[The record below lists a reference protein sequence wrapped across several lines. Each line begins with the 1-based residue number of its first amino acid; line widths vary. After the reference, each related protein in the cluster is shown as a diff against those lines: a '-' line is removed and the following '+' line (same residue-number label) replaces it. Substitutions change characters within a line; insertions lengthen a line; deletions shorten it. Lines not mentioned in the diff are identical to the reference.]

1 MGRGHVNC
9 AVFIVLAGLLTLGG
23 CAETALTVNAAKSLT
38 DGTSNPAQNGRYKI
52 GSAYEVGGRWYTPHE
67 DYEYEEVGMAS
78 WYGPNFH
85 GRSTANGERF
95 DQNALTAAHRTLPMP
110 SLVRVTNLENGR
122 TIDLR
127 VNDRGPFSNDRILD
141 VSKKAAEV
149 LGFRR
154 QGTARV
160 RVVILSD
167 ESLAM
172 RDGLEPP
179 RRLPSGGVQVA
190 STTTGAAFVAP
201 SMGLDTPRVGP
212 FRLGPVAIPVS
223 APARAIVAAHPSA
236 GTGPAGWYVQAGAFS
251 DSDNAHRVASHL
263 SGVGPTRVSSVLR
276 NGREM
281 VRVRVGPAPD
291 GRAAARLLQA
301 VQASGYP
308 DARLVAN

>member
-1 MGRGHVNC
+1 MGRWHVNR

-38 DGTSNPAQNGRYKI
+38 DGDSDLSRNGRYKV

-67 DYEYEEVGMAS
+67 DYEYEQVGMAS
-78 WYGPNFH
+78 WYGPKFH
-85 GRSTANGERF
+85 GKSTANGERF

-122 TIDLR
+122 TVDLR
-127 VNDRGPFSNDRILD
+127 VNDRGPFANDRILD
-141 VSKKAAEV
+141 VSKKAADL

-179 RRLPSGGVQVA
+179 RRPPAGGVQVA
-190 STTTGAAFVAP
+190 STAGGAAF
-201 SMGLDTPRVGP
+201 
-212 FRLGPVAIPVS
+212 RLGSVPVPPAL
-223 APARAIVAAHPSA
+223 APAARAVVASPSA
-236 GTGPAGWYVQAGAFS
+236 GPGPAGWYVQAGAFS